1 MKSQNDYTNRSSI
14 ALKRA
19 SIAALLMIGTLLLT
33 TRASAFLNG
42 TAYVVPPDSTT
53 QIDGRTYPQWAGQ
66 SWKWFMELPLHTR
79 DGVSHPGLECAN
91 FDVTEGQ
98 TGDVWFLAAP
108 FGDCTRAATI
118 PSGKSLFIALLDSE
132 WSSLETAG
140 TPVCTNVQD
149 ASCQLANA
157 TYFADH
163 IVDLFFEID
172 GSRLARPSSFRFVN
186 PQINFFAPCP
196 DWIFKSVPNARPSQP
211 PAQACGP
218 ATSTGDGYF
227 VFVNPLSAGQHK
239 IHYGGAFKFTQKNDG
254 FDAYF
259 PIDITY
265 SLTVQ

>member
-1 MKSQNDYTNRSSI
+1 MKWVTRARPKTDRIACPWLIRRFIDPEAEILYVPADQVLAVAASEGARSFDAPDTDYT
-14 ALKRA
+14 
-19 SIAALLMIGTLLLT
+19 
-33 TRASAFLNG
+33 
-42 TAYVVPPDSTT
+42 
-53 QIDGRTYPQWAGQ
+53 
-66 SWKWFMELPLHTR
+66 HR
-79 DGVSHPGLECAN
+79 DGKCSL
-91 FDVTEGQ
+91 Q
-98 TGDVWFLAAP
+98 ML
-108 FGDCTRAATI
+108 GDCTRAATI

-265 SLTVQ
+265 SLTAQ